1 MAQRPPSRPEF
12 RLRPFDA
19 SVPVGE
25 RGFLVQ
31 GETRLAEA
39 WLQPSDV
46 LCVVRPDTDATP
58 PRGLAVL
65 EPRTPGHPML
75 GRAAANALSGLPS
88 GLPCDRGRWRVGG
101 TVRALWRRGLWRGPA
116 PVDTGNAPSVP
127 RFVHV
132 RVPQA
137 ALALARSLRPPRP
150 GASLALA
157 DPDASGRLAED
168 IAARLGPTSRIERR
182 DPVEVRV
189 QAWLPLSAQGAAA
202 LAREIS
208 GQFRVAVAVAVAD
221 HPDDARAGAEALG
234 PDEFLWGVPGQRFSV
249 FRAPRP
255 RPAGAAP
262 EAPAPLLARAG
273 AAPEA
278 PAPLL
283 ARVGAPAAP
292 VRPEGAPAGP
302 VQLGLFDRQR
312 AA

>member
-1 MAQRPPSRPEF
+1 MVQQARPEF
-12 RLRPFDA
+12 RIRPFDG
-19 SVPVGE
+19 STPVGE

-31 GETRLAEA
+31 GESRLAEG
-39 WLQPSDV
+39 WLQPSDI
-46 LCVVRPDTDATP
+46 LCVVLPDTDASA

-75 GRAAANALSGLPS
+75 GRATSHSLAGLPS
-88 GLPCDRGRWRVGG
+88 GLPCDRARWRVGG
-101 TVRALWRRGLWRGPA
+101 TVRAIWRRGLWRGPV
-116 PVDTGNAPSVP
+116 PVDTESPPSSA
-127 RFVHV
+127 RFVYV

-168 IAARLGPTSRIERR
+168 IAARLGPSARVERR

-189 QAWLPLSAQGAAA
+189 QAWLPVTPAGAAA

-208 GQFRVAVAVAVAD
+208 GQSRLAIALAVAD

-234 PDEFLWGVPGQRFSV
+234 PDELLWGVPGRRFSV
-249 FRAPRP
+249 FRAPRTP
-255 RPAGAAP
+255 AAPLASPLGPEPVAAVPPAGAAP
-262 EAPAPLLARAG
+262 SVAEAG
-273 AAPEA
+273 
-278 PAPLL
+278 
-283 ARVGAPAAP
+283 PAAP
-292 VRPEGAPAGP
+292 PTPGGP
-302 VQLGLFDRQR
+302 VQLGLFDAQR

>member
-1 MAQRPPSRPEF
+1 MVQRPPSRPEF
-12 RLRPFDA
+12 RVRPLEG

-25 RGFLVQ
+25 CGFLVQ

-75 GRAAANALSGLPS
+75 GRAASNALTGLPS
-88 GLPCDRGRWRVGG
+88 GLPCDRGRWRVAG

-116 PVDTGNAPSVP
+116 PVDPGNAPSVP

-150 GASLALA
+150 GTSVALA

-168 IAARLGPTSRIERR
+168 IAARLGPTARIERR

-189 QAWLPLSAQGAAA
+189 QAWLPLGAARA
-202 LAREIS
+202 AVLAREIS
-208 GQFRVAVAVAVAD
+208 GRFRVAVAVAVAD

-249 FRAPRP
+249 FRAPRSQP
-255 RPAGAAP
+255 EAAAG
-262 EAPAPLLARAG
+262 EAPALA
-273 AAPEA
+273 P
-278 PAPLL
+278 
-283 ARVGAPAAP
+283 VGAPQAP
-292 VRPEGAPAGP
+292 PPSEGAPAGP